1 MIQEFCQW
9 LHETPLAATVRANEL
24 LFPWVESIHVLA
36 ITLVLGSIAV
46 VDLRLIGVASRGRPV
61 TQLIREVLP
70 VTWTAFVI
78 AAITGSTLFASNA
91 VEYSHNTAFQM
102 KMLLMVLAGI
112 NMLVFHFVTYRGIG
126 QWDQAPRTPPAAK
139 LAGLFSIAIWISIV
153 AFGRW
158 VGFTI
163 GF

>member
-1 MIQEFCQW
+1 MIDQFCQW
-9 LHETPLAATVRANEL
+9 LYATPLAATVRANEL
-24 LFPWVESIHVLA
+24 LFPWFESVHVLA

-46 VDLRLIGVASRGRPV
+46 IDLRLLGIASRSRPV

-70 VTWTAFVI
+70 VTWTAFGI
-78 AAITGSTLFASNA
+78 AALTGSVLFTSNA
-91 VEYSHNTAFQM
+91 VEYAHNFPFRM
-102 KMLLMVLAGI
+102 KMLLMLLAGI
-112 NMLVFHFVTYRGIG
+112 NMLVFHFVTYKGVG
-126 QWDQAPRTPPAAK
+126 QWDAAGRTPPAARF
-139 LAGLFSIAIWISIV
+139 AGGFSIAVWLAVV